1 MVSVP
6 TIDVPTAIVAAGLAI
21 AGNWLK
27 DEFFRWRQK
36 MESDKKEKI
45 EWYEETIHICEQINT
60 TYSILEKLDLIR
72 SDAYQESLVDDAEQ
86 IVHDF
91 WEETDSP
98 LTRVVGEDPPEE
110 MVDDVIRQVESQFE
124 DGVVSHMLE
133 RIKDDVENHFIDV
146 RNHFASRPREISE
159 DQFEIDSLIT
169 SLFLVRIKTEL
180 GPYNKLSDESIAED
194 IELIIQTCKQQ
205 IDELT

>member
-1 MVSVP
+1 M
-6 TIDVPTAIVAAGLAI
+6 
-21 AGNWLK
+21 
-27 DEFFRWRQK
+27 
-36 MESDKKEKI
+36 
-45 EWYEETIHICEQINT
+45 
-60 TYSILEKLDLIR
+60 
-72 SDAYQESLVDDAEQ
+72 
-86 IVHDF
+86 HDF